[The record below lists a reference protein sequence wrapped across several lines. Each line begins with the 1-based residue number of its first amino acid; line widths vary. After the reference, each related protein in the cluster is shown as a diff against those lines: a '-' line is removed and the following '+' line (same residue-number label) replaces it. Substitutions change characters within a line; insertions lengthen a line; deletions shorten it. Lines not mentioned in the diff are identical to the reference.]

1 MTLVSQPTNVVT
13 RAFQIGDIFYHADVV
28 FHYST
33 CALIQRAISPD
44 NVTFNRDCLE
54 SARAALV
61 AHQRCAAQFNI
72 KGNEDLWSGYIH
84 W

>member
-1 MTLVSQPTNVVT
+1 M
-13 RAFQIGDIFYHADVV
+13 RQIGDIFYHSDVV
-28 FHYST
+28 VHYST
-33 CALIQRAISPD
+33 CALIQRACSPD
-44 NVTFNRDCLE
+44 TVTFSQDCLE

-61 AHQRCAAQFNI
+61 AHQRCSEQFNV

>member
-1 MTLVSQPTNVVT
+1 MTLYV
-13 RAFQIGDIFYHADVV
+13 IDVV
-28 FHYST
+28 VHYST
-33 CALIQRAISPD
+33 CALIQRAASPD
-44 NVTFNRDCLE
+44 NVSFNNDCLE

-61 AHQRCAAQFNI
+61 AHQRCAAQFNV